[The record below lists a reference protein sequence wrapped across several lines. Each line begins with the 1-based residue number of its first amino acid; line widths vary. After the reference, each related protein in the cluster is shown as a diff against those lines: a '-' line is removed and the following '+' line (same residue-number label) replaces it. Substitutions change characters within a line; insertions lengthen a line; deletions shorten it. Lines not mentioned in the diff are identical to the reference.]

1 MVTIKHIG
9 LFLGGLFC
17 TLTIYLF
24 IQESYPSSLISSVL
38 AIIFFIIEIGEYH
51 YQEFR
56 KVYPICKRYI
66 LSDSASQHSKKI
78 VHSCLN
84 CALNRDIIATFDDI
98 VEISTDIEE
107 TPTVEE
113 ETEEAPLVCT
123 INGEPLKITDC
134 QDSVRFLNSLPLNMK
149 SKRQIE
155 KVL

>member
-24 IQESYPSSLISSVL
+24 IQESYPSSFISSVL

-98 VEISTDIEE
+98 AEISTVKEE
-107 TPTVEE
+107 A
-113 ETEEAPLVCT
+113 EEAPLVCSV
-123 INGEPLKITDC
+123 NGKSLEKTDC
-134 QDSVRFLNSLPLNMK
+134 QESVRLLNSFSFNTS
-149 SKRQIE
+149 SKRQTE

>member
-24 IQESYPSSLISSVL
+24 IQESYPSSFISSVL
-38 AIIFFIIEIGEYH
+38 AIIFFIIETGEYY

-56 KVYPICKRYI
+56 KVHPICKRYI
-66 LSDSASQHSKKI
+66 FSDFAHQHSKKI

-84 CALNRDIIATFDDI
+84 CALNRDILATLDDI
-98 VEISTDIEE
+98 AEISTVKEE
-107 TPTVEE
+107 A
-113 ETEEAPLVCT
+113 EEAPLVCS
-123 INGEPLKITDC
+123 INGKSLKITDC
-134 QDSVRFLNSLPLNMK
+134 QESVRFLNSLPLNTR
-149 SKRQIE
+149 SKKQTE